1 MKREKAAARIERLR
15 RKIRRHNRLY
25 YGENRPDISDYEFDG
40 LMREL
45 IELEGA
51 FPDLATPDSPT
62 LRVGGAPVEGFRVVR
77 HEIPMLSLDNTYST
91 EELEEFDG
99 RVRKNLKGD
108 PYEYVVDLKVDGV
121 AVSLRY
127 EEGSLTVAS
136 TRGDGRSGDD
146 ITHNVRTIRSV
157 PLRLKGKDFPS
168 VMDVRGEIYMD
179 RSSFEKVNKGR
190 EGEGEEPFVNPRNAA
205 AGSLKLLDPSIA
217 AKRRL
222 NIFIHGI
229 GQVGELGVKTHYEA
243 LLRLRKFGLRIS
255 NPLILCPDIGK
266 VAKVCGEWEARR
278 GELDF
283 AVDGMVVK
291 VNSLEQRDMLGAT
304 TKAPRWAIAYKFAP
318 RQATTKLEEIVVQVG
333 RQGSLTPV
341 AILRPV
347 FLDGSTISRAT
358 LHNEDE
364 IRRKDIRIGD
374 TVVIEKGGD
383 VIPKV
388 VGAVKEKRKGKEK
401 RFVMPKK
408 CPVCGSAVGREG
420 GEVALRCENAGCPA
434 QVKARI
440 RHFASRGA
448 MDIEGL
454 GTELVDQLVT
464 KGMVHDYGDLYGLE
478 GGAVAELERMGEKS
492 AANLIGSIEESKDSP
507 LRNVVFGL
515 GVRNVGARAARVL
528 AERYNDMDE
537 LAGASAPE
545 LEKIPEIGPVMAGSI
560 ESFFRKKENSGILK
574 KLRDAGVNMKGGRSS
589 GALEGKTFVLTGALD
604 GLARIEAAELIAAR
618 GGRVSGSVSGK
629 TDFVVAGKDPGSKYD
644 KAVKLGVKIL
654 DGKEFRKLLNLQ

>member
-45 IELEGA
+45 IELEGT

-528 AERYNDMDE
+528 AERYDDMDE

-654 DGKEFRKLLNLQ
+654 DEKEFRKLLNLQ